1 VKAESRKQKA
11 ESRELEARIREL
23 GSVIVAFSGGVD
35 SSLVAALAVRAL
47 GERALAI
54 TAVSPALAEGEL
66 DGARAVADA
75 VGIAHET
82 ISTDELA
89 SEDYRRNDRFRC
101 FHCKA
106 ELYGTLDAIARERGY
121 AAVLSGANADDA
133 GDWRPGLRAAAD
145 HGVLHPLLEAG
156 LTKDDV
162 RALAQRLRVPS
173 ASKPAS
179 PCLASRI
186 PYGTPVEL
194 GTLRRIDAAER
205 AVKALGYSVL
215 RVRHHG
221 ELGRLELAGE
231 ELERA
236 AHPDERRAIERAI
249 VSAGY
254 ARAEIDPEPFRS
266 GSLNRLLQLDP
277 APGAAAR

>member
-1 VKAESRKQKA
+1 MR
-11 ESRELEARIREL
+11 ARWP
-23 GSVIVAFSGGVD
+23 
-35 SSLVAALAVRAL
+35 
-47 GERALAI
+47 
-54 TAVSPALAEGEL
+54 T
-66 DGARAVADA
+66 A

-101 FHCKA
+101 FHCKT
-106 ELYGTLDAIARERGY
+106 ELYGTLAAIARERGY

-162 RALAQRLRVPS
+162 RALAERLGVPS

-205 AVKALGYSVL
+205 AVKALGYAQL

-221 ELGRLELAGE
+221 ELGRLELPADD
-231 ELERA
+231 LERGQRELA
-236 AHPDERRAIERAI
+236 RIERAI

-254 ARAEIDPEPFRS
+254 SRAEIDPKPFRS
-266 GSLNRLLQLDP
+266 GSLNRLIQLDP
-277 APGAAAR
+277 APAAAAR